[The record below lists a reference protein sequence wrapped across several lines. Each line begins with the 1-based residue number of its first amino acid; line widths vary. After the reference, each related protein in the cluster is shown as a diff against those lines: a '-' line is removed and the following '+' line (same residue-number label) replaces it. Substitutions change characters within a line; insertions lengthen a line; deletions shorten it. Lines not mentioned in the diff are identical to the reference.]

1 MGEQRPLVGVNRRL
15 ALRAVAAAV
24 VVALIAL
31 IALLPRPGP
40 EIGPGTLYGH
50 LWCIGVKF
58 DSGVAYPV
66 DQWPAGMHV
75 KSQPIDLPAVLVDD
89 AGKVL
94 FREGDRVYVSA
105 ILRHASGGDT
115 ACSSLDSL
123 AVEQVSQLSAGSTP
137 P

>member
-1 MGEQRPLVGVNRRL
+1 MNRRL
-15 ALRAVAAAV
+15 AARAVIGAAAV
-24 VVALIAL
+24 ALVALVIW
-31 IALLPRPGP
+31 LPRPGP
-40 EIGPGTLYGH
+40 EVGPGTLYGH

-58 DSGVAYPV
+58 DSGEAYSAG
-66 DQWPAGMHV
+66 QWPAGMHV

-89 AGKVL
+89 AGDVL

-105 ILRHASGGDT
+105 TRVHASGGDT

-123 AVEQVSQLSAGSTP
+123 TVDQVSRLSAGSTP